1 MAVSVLLTQG
11 VSAAALE
18 SKLQFAQ
25 TDSEKK
31 PDLY

>member
-11 VSAAALE
+11 VSATALE

-25 TDSEKK
+25 TDSEKN
-31 PDLY
+31 PERY